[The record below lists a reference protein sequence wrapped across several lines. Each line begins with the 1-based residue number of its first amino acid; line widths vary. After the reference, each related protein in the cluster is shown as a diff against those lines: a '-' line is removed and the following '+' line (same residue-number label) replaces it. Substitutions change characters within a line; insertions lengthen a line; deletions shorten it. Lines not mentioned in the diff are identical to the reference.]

1 MGSTWSHALRRAAE
15 ALGRRRRA
23 AQGEGADSAEE
34 AGFTLI
40 ELMVV
45 LLIMG
50 ILMAIAIPTFLGV
63 TSVANDRSTQ
73 SNLTNALTSA
83 KSIYAQSDGYPTS
96 THMITKMK
104 TQEPAFKYPAATAA
118 SAHQQ
123 TLAVYASGTSATT
136 PNGTELAMA
145 AWMTKTKVCW
155 FVIDRETGNT
165 AGVLYGFT
173 AKKTQATCKAG
184 AFKTVKASTAT
195 ANTKTGLHK
204 GVKWPTA
211 PTGK

>member
-1 MGSTWSHALRRAAE
+1 MGSTWSYALRRAAE

-73 SNLTNALTSA
+73 SNLTNAMTSA
-83 KSIYAQSDGYPTS
+83 KSIYAQSDAYPT
-96 THMITKMK
+96 
-104 TQEPAFKYPAATAA
+104 
-118 SAHQQ
+118 
-123 TLAVYASGTSATT
+123 ATT
-136 PNGTELAMA
+136 MASSLKSDEPEFTYTVTASTKQSKLSVNTTTTKNKLGLA

-155 FVIDRETGNT
+155 FVIDTETGAK
-165 AGVLYGFT
+165 AGVTYGLLPITTLKT
-173 AKKTQATCKAG
+173 ACKAPL
-184 AFKTVKASTAT
+184 TPPAT
-195 ANTKTGLHK
+195 TKLSGPK
-204 GVKWPTA
+204 FPT
-211 PTGK
+211 PPNGY